1 MEARA
6 RPSVTAR
13 DVLDAVATR
22 RASADASLKNV
33 NGALTLECEVWA
45 LAGARARVDPN
56 EAVRRASACAMTLM
70 HECASAEE
78 AALAHGAALGAMAL
92 ARETLGRRATRAAA
106 ARAGA
111 SRRASACAR
120 TMASM
125 LANVG
130 DTIRSPLSGTVF
142 GRYLAGDLKRAT
154 EFAEALLEAHGDAK
168 DPRVPM
174 FEGASDDGDGM
185 TVETYLALMAVPCGP
200 VNREWGGA
208 QPVLVARF
216 FAAILAL
223 FMRAWFDETS
233 NKMSTRPTQR
243 DIRNARHILFNINYV
258 LSEYYF
264 AIDDEHTEA
273 DWASFAHALRPTWEF
288 LHFLA
293 LDDNIDDYFDESIVG
308 KFTFHQVIRLFVS
321 LNYDVMVRY
330 STLEPVDVSGDFA
343 SSLTRIMEI
352 IELFTAD
359 TNAFKDVQSVVQNEL
374 YNVLTLPEDEFS
386 RRWLPL
392 GDVGSRVLRL
402 LGSDAKRT
410 TPMLALYQII
420 GNLHDAE
427 NHVEQSE
434 FSRRLKQHK
443 NYSKDACLAKL
454 MRLGVALDAASAIK
468 QPTTEESENYDRFV
482 SAIAAA

>member
-33 NGALTLECEVWA
+33 NGALTLECEVGA

-174 FEGASDDGDGM
+174 FEGASDDGD
-185 TVETYLALMAVPCGP
+185 
-200 VNREWGGA
+200 
-208 QPVLVARF
+208 
-216 FAAILAL
+216 
-223 FMRAWFDETS
+223 
-233 NKMSTRPTQR
+233 
-243 DIRNARHILFNINYV
+243 
-258 LSEYYF
+258 
-264 AIDDEHTEA
+264 
-273 DWASFAHALRPTWEF
+273 
-288 LHFLA
+288 
-293 LDDNIDDYFDESIVG
+293 
-308 KFTFHQVIRLFVS
+308 
-321 LNYDVMVRY
+321 
-330 STLEPVDVSGDFA
+330 
-343 SSLTRIMEI
+343 
-352 IELFTAD
+352 
-359 TNAFKDVQSVVQNEL
+359 
-374 YNVLTLPEDEFS
+374 
-386 RRWLPL
+386 
-392 GDVGSRVLRL
+392 
-402 LGSDAKRT
+402 
-410 TPMLALYQII
+410 
-420 GNLHDAE
+420 
-427 NHVEQSE
+427 
-434 FSRRLKQHK
+434 
-443 NYSKDACLAKL
+443 
-454 MRLGVALDAASAIK
+454 
-468 QPTTEESENYDRFV
+468 
-482 SAIAAA
+482 